1 MFTISAEV
9 NKIYKKKTH
18 WIGKQFGLFI
28 FVFAIV
34 C

>member
-9 NKIYKKKTH
+9 NKIYKKTH